1 MTGCCGSTWR
11 HRDGSMWPG
20 STSSDEKDLVRGL
33 DLIDLRIREFKVGCF
48 EPSEWS
54 QARPSYPA
62 KALTQAVPFQ
72 CAISLLVVDTAVSW
86 SPTAQASLPER
97 ALTPER
103 PLAGAPGTW
112 PLFSVRSVP
121 PPSPI

>member
-1 MTGCCGSTWR
+1 MVLR
-11 HRDGSMWPG
+11 K
-20 STSSDEKDLVRGL
+20 DE
-33 DLIDLRIREFKVGCF
+33 FNVGWF
-48 EPSEWS
+48 EPSDRS
-54 QARPSYPA
+54 QAMPTYPA

-103 PLAGAPGTW
+103 RLAGGGGGVGLGLGPGAGGRRGGIEGRGRRW
-112 PLFSVRSVP
+112 A
-121 PPSPI
+121 